1 MKTREIQIHNSLTGR
16 KELLRPLKPGA
27 VGMYVCG
34 MTVYDHIHVG
44 HARMVI
50 VFDTVRRY
58 LRAAGYDVTFVQ
70 NITDIDDKII
80 TRARDNNEPIS
91 ALTGRQIVALHA
103 DLAALGVEP
112 PDHEPRATEY
122 IAQMISMITRLV
134 ERDYAYVASDGDVM
148 YAVRKFAPYG
158 QLSGKKLDDLRA
170 GARIE
175 LDAAKR
181 DPLDFVLWKK
191 SKPGEPAWES
201 PWGPGRPGWHIECSA
216 MSTSILGPTFDIHG
230 GGTDLK
236 FPHHE
241 NEIAQSCAA
250 SDSKFVNVWMHN
262 GFVNVDN
269 EKMSKSLGNFFTVRD
284 VLMKVRPEV
293 LRFFVV
299 LSHYRGPINYTE
311 ENLALADATLERLYL
326 ALRGTGSAVAAEL
339 PESFHAAM
347 ADDFNT
353 PEALAVIQALAREL
367 NAAKTAGDASRIA
380 NTAATLRACGRI
392 LGVLQLD
399 PEDFLHRPRSLAE
412 LIDVAHQLDDAA
424 IDVLIAAR
432 TAARKAKNFKESD
445 RIRDTLA
452 AAGVVLEDNPQGTK
466 WRRG

>member
-1 MKTREIQIHNSLTGR
+1 MKAREIQIHNSLTGR
-16 KELLRPLKPGA
+16 KEPLRPLKAGA

-44 HARMVI
+44 HARMLI

-91 ALTGRQIVALHA
+91 ALTGRQIVALHE

-122 IAQMISMITRLV
+122 IAQMIVMITRLV

-216 MSTSILGPTFDIHG
+216 MSTSILGATFDIHG

-250 SDSKFVNVWMHN
+250 CDSKFVNVWMHN

-284 VLMKVRPEV
+284 VLAKVRPEV

-299 LSHYRGPINYTE
+299 SSHYRGPINYTE
-311 ENLALADATLERLYL
+311 ENLAQADATLERLYL
-326 ALRGTGSAVAAEL
+326 ALRGTGRAVAAEL
-339 PESFHAAM
+339 PENLHAAM

-367 NAAKTAGDASRIA
+367 NAAKTAGDVSRIA
-380 NTAATLRACGRI
+380 STAATLRACGRI

-399 PEDFLHRPRSLAE
+399 PEDFLRRPRSLAE
-412 LIDVAHQLDDAA
+412 LIDVGHQLDDAA
-424 IDVLIAAR
+424 IDALIAAR

-445 RIRDTLA
+445 RIRDALA

>member
-1 MKTREIQIHNSLTGR
+1 MKLREIQIHNSLTGR
-16 KELLRPLKPGA
+16 KEPLRPLKPGA

-34 MTVYDHIHVG
+34 MTVYDRIHVG

-50 VFDTVRRY
+50 VFDTARRY

-80 TRARDNNEPIS
+80 MRARENNEPIA
-91 ALTGRQIVALHA
+91 ALTGRQIVALHE
-103 DLAALGVEP
+103 DLDALGIEP
-112 PDHEPRATEY
+112 PDHEPRATQY
-122 IAQMISMITRLV
+122 IVQMIDMIRRLV

-148 YAVRKFAPYG
+148 FAVRKYLPYG
-158 QLSGKKLDDLRA
+158 KLSGRELDDLRA

-201 PWGPGRPGWHIECSA
+201 PWGSGRPGWHIECSA

-230 GGTDLK
+230 GGMDLK

-250 SDSKFVNVWMHN
+250 SDAKFVNVWMHN

-284 VLMKVRPEV
+284 VLAKVRPEV

-299 LSHYRGPINYTE
+299 SSHYRGPINYTE
-311 ENLALADATLERLYL
+311 ENLLQADVTLERLYI
-326 ALRGTGSAVAAEL
+326 ALRGTGTAIAAEI
-339 PESFHAAM
+339 PESFHTAM

-353 PEALAVIQALAREL
+353 PEALAVIQALGRDL
-367 NAAKTAGDASRIA
+367 NAAKTAADASRIA
-380 NTAATLRACGRI
+380 SAAAILRACGRI
-392 LGVLQLD
+392 LGVLELD
-399 PEDFLHRPRSLAE
+399 PDNFLRRPRSLAD
-412 LIDVAHQLDDAA
+412 LIDAGHRLDDGA
-424 IDVLIAAR
+424 IDALIAAR
-432 TAARKAKNFKESD
+432 AAARMARDFKESD
-445 RIRDTLA
+445 RIRDALA
-452 AAGVVLEDNPQGTK
+452 AAGVVLEDGPQGTK